1 MLGVGLTLVP
11 ATAAAPV
18 VLAISAGGLLAG
30 LPHGAIDHVL
40 TSRLLRCPLW
50 QATAGYAA
58 LALLAYVALL
68 AGGGLALAAAV
79 VASVV
84 HFGLGES
91 QTQRA
96 LTGWSPG
103 RVVSMATAIAGTG
116 ALLLPL
122 ARSGDQLREIATA
135 ISPWL
140 ADLIVA
146 APLRVA
152 VAVVWTLAALITATA
167 AQRAHQRQITADVA
181 LVALLGATAPPLMAF
196 AIWFGGWHAIRHMAR
211 LLTVEP
217 RCAALLAAGQPRR
230 AATTLAR
237 QAIWP
242 SLAAA
247 AVLAVLIIGTVA
259 APDLDTA
266 IAQTLRV
273 LLALTVPHMLIVLC
287 LDQHPTT
294 RRAKGSDARATVATS
309 SSSAPRP
316 WPAVRLRAGGQVR
329 RGPGTAR

>member
-1 MLGVGLTLVP
+1 MRAGARWSRVVVGAAAVSGAGLTVLP
-11 ATAAAPV
+11 ATASAPF

-30 LPHGAIDHVL
+30 LPHGAIDHAL
-40 TSRLLRCPLW
+40 TSRFLRLPLW

-58 LALLAYVALL
+58 VAALAYVALR
-68 AGGGLALAAAV
+68 AGGGLALAV
-79 VASVV
+79 VVVVSVA

-103 RVVSMATAIAGTG
+103 RVVSLSMAIAGTG

-122 ARSGDQLREIATA
+122 ARSGDQLRGIATTV
-135 ISPWL
+135 SPWL
-140 ADLIVA
+140 ADLLVTT
-146 APLRVA
+146 PLRVA
-152 VAVVWTLAALITATA
+152 VASVWALAALITVTA
-167 AQRAHQRQITADVA
+167 AQRAHQRQVAVDVA
-181 LVALLGATAPPLMAF
+181 LVALLGVTAPPMMAF

-230 AATTLAR
+230 AAAALAR
-237 QAIWP
+237 QATWP

-247 AVLAVLIIGTVA
+247 TFIAVLILGTAA

-266 IAQTLRV
+266 LAQALRV
-273 LLALTVPHMLIVLC
+273 LLALTVPHMLVVFC
-287 LDQHPTT
+287 LD
-294 RRAKGSDARATVATS
+294 RRPAR
-309 SSSAPRP
+309 
-316 WPAVRLRAGGQVR
+316 
-329 RGPGTAR
+329 